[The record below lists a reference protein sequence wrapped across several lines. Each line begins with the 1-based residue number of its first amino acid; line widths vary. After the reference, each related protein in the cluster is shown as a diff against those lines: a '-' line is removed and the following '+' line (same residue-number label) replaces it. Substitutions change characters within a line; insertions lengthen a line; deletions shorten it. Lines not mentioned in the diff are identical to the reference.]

1 MVVAEYEGGRY
12 LVSMLGKDAN
22 WCSTSA
28 SPGGGRQV
36 LTAWPAP
43 VTAYGEFEGLRLPA
57 GGKAVWKLPDADL
70 DYIDVTITELH
81 YDAAQLARC
90 PRPRRREGLACRCAT
105 PDGWDAAGAGRCP
118 GG

>member
-1 MVVAEYEGGRY
+1 VKRNSSTTALLTGRLVSFPVVVAEYEGGRY

-57 GGKAVWKLPDADL
+57 GGKAVWKLPDGDL
-70 DYIDVTITELH
+70 DYINVTITELH
-81 YDAAQLARC
+81 YDA
-90 PRPRRREGLACRCAT
+90 G
-105 PDGWDAAGAGRCP
+105 AAGPASAP
-118 GG
+118 APEGGAR